1 MSYTNNEQYKIP
13 SSSRI
18 ITPIIS
24 NENNMTVFLSSNK
37 LLSKS
42 PLLNSKNVKESN
54 TTKRILLNIFIYNSD
69 FSETNFG
76 FYISNRKI
84 NKIINEVNIF
94 SNNSQHKHSL
104 DILLKS
110 CNNSGTPYMS
120 FSQFYN
126 LIYQLYIKKTN
137 NNKHNK
143 SVLSF
148 DKYVTFHFKSIYDDI
163 KSISFNPQNI
173 KANSYFH
180 IENNIHQTIID
191 SKIKDVIYNN
201 FSILKQLYDYY
212 FSFEIISCDIDDSK
226 LAHASFQG
234 LTAFCKDNDIVPFK
248 ISVSQLAIY
257 YLVVFECFNMKKIFM
272 ENDIGVFFT
281 FDKFCVFLC
290 VVNSVIYNNNIQ
302 QIKTLGHNLVSFQNK
317 KLQSYQNYTI
327 DEKLHLFITK
337 LIHNNNNNNIYCNLK
352 QYNNKSINTSKNG
365 SDVYMF
371 NINNQQQ
378 KMLHD
383 IFFYYSN
390 QIKKFMIGYMHL
402 RGFIKFLS
410 DFNLIDKS
418 INFISDSKSNTI
430 NSTFKTFSIKRPQ
443 SESHSKSNT
452 SHIRSRYMTKS
463 VDYTTHHLKLFKHNN
478 NNKLTL
484 GKAEVLFFEII
495 NKYNDNKNVV
505 HETMSFD
512 SFIHALYYIDKEY
525 LYRNNVDNNLKY
537 VPMMKI
543 IYHIENIMKKNNTLS
558 STISEN
564 NNNNNKPQRN
574 RHDKGNSGI
583 MKKIS
588 YVNKNVLIQNILN
601 EFKGIVYWLLKCFLN
616 CENVLSFEQFLLFYK
631 QFLIFPDFIN
641 LITLKKLFYLLCD
654 NENEEN
660 INYNSNTNN
669 NNNYND
675 NYIIKTDIKNSL
687 IHFDNFMIS
696 LGVSSLLIHN
706 DNNSLSSSLT
716 DKDKLLLLFEN
727 LIQTHSIKQNK
738 ELVNEI
744 ISLVNKCKLIY

>member
-84 NKIINEVNIF
+84 NKIINEANIF
-94 SNNSQHKHSL
+94 SNNSHYKHSL

-126 LIYQLYIKKTN
+126 LIYQLYIQKTN

-143 SVLSF
+143 IVLSF
-148 DKYVTFHFKSIYDDI
+148 DKYVTFHFKNIYDDI
-163 KSISFNPQNI
+163 KSISFNPHNI

-257 YLVVFECFNMKKIFM
+257 YLVVFECFNMKKMFM

-290 VVNSVIYNNNIQ
+290 VINSVIYNNNIQ

-317 KLQSYQNYTI
+317 KLQSYQSYTI

-337 LIHNNNNNNIYCNLK
+337 LIHNNNNNTYCNLK
-352 QYNNKSINTSKNG
+352 QYNNKSIDTNKNG
-365 SDVYMF
+365 SDVNNDLYMF

-383 IFFYYSN
+383 IFFYY
-390 QIKKFMIGYMHL
+390 
-402 RGFIKFLS
+402 
-410 DFNLIDKS
+410 
-418 INFISDSKSNTI
+418 
-430 NSTFKTFSIKRPQ
+430 
-443 SESHSKSNT
+443 
-452 SHIRSRYMTKS
+452 
-463 VDYTTHHLKLFKHNN
+463 
-478 NNKLTL
+478 
-484 GKAEVLFFEII
+484 
-495 NKYNDNKNVV
+495 
-505 HETMSFD
+505 
-512 SFIHALYYIDKEY
+512 
-525 LYRNNVDNNLKY
+525 
-537 VPMMKI
+537 
-543 IYHIENIMKKNNTLS
+543 
-558 STISEN
+558 
-564 NNNNNKPQRN
+564 
-574 RHDKGNSGI
+574 
-583 MKKIS
+583 
-588 YVNKNVLIQNILN
+588 
-601 EFKGIVYWLLKCFLN
+601 
-616 CENVLSFEQFLLFYK
+616 
-631 QFLIFPDFIN
+631 
-641 LITLKKLFYLLCD
+641 
-654 NENEEN
+654 
-660 INYNSNTNN
+660 
-669 NNNYND
+669 
-675 NYIIKTDIKNSL
+675 
-687 IHFDNFMIS
+687 
-696 LGVSSLLIHN
+696 
-706 DNNSLSSSLT
+706 
-716 DKDKLLLLFEN
+716 
-727 LIQTHSIKQNK
+727 
-738 ELVNEI
+738 
-744 ISLVNKCKLIY
+744 